1 MKNVQ
6 FVGDISNKTNI
17 CISKFDELI
26 KTVKNINDFSYDE
39 KNKFCLNSKNVSNNI
54 VKYLINEK
62 H

>member
-1 MKNVQ
+1 MYNLLEIYPIKLT
-6 FVGDISNKTNI
+6 FVFQNLMNP
-17 CISKFDELI
+17 I

-39 KNKFCLNSKNVSNNI
+39 KNKFYLNSKNVSNNI